1 MTGLAAIDRHLSQAI
16 LFAPH
21 PPWLTTA
28 MIFLTRPENFF
39 LAIAASVFFLLLWGG
54 RRGRFLVFSA
64 ALGVAISDPLASRV
78 LKSLFGRIRPC
89 HADPPQ
95 LLPIGCSD
103 SYSFPSS
110 HAVNIFCEATIVS
123 MVYPRAAPFAYLL
136 AAAVGYSRLY
146 LGVHFPFDVLGG
158 AAIGTAVG
166 YGTVSILRRISG
178 LRDRTP
184 TP

>member
-1 MTGLAAIDRHLSQAI
+1 M
-16 LFAPH
+16 AP
-21 PPWLTTA
+21 P
-28 MIFLTRPENFF
+28 F
-39 LAIAASVFFLLLWGG
+39 FFLLLWGA

-64 ALGVAISDPLASRV
+64 GLGVAISDPLASRV
-78 LKSLFGRIRPC
+78 IKSVFQRVRPC

-136 AAAVGYSRLY
+136 ATAVGYSRLY

-166 YGTVSILRRISG
+166 YGIVTMLRRISW
-178 LRDRTP
+178 LRDRSSP
-184 TP
+184 P